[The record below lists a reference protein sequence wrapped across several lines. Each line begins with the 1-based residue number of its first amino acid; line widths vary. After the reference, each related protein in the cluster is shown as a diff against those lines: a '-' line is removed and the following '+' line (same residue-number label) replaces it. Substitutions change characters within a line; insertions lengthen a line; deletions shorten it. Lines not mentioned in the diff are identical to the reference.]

1 MKTLQ
6 CENPHNFEYHETEIP
21 KVNDG
26 ESLLR
31 IRRVGVCGTD
41 IHAFEGTQPYF
52 NYPRVLGHELA
63 AEIVE
68 TTDPNFQI
76 GEYVTLIPYK
86 SCGRCVACKRGKDN
100 CCVSM
105 QVLGVHIDGGMTEYM
120 VAPNKLIIKGQ
131 GLDLDELALVE
142 PFAISAHAIRRA
154 NVQVGENILVVGA
167 GPIGLGLIEFSCIAG
182 ANVIVMDF
190 NVDRLQFCR
199 EKLNVAHTIH
209 VGVDEPLEKLQEI
222 TKGEMPTAIFDATG
236 NLRAIEQSLQYLA
249 HGGTFV
255 LVGIQKNN
263 FSFSH
268 PEFHKRESTLMSSRN
283 ATKQDFQFVIDTI
296 KSKKI
301 YPYTFITHRLEFES
315 VAQEFDTFFKPENKV
330 IKALIEL

>member
-1 MKTLQ
+1 MKTLR
-6 CENPHNFEYHETEIP
+6 CVRPHNFEYYETEIL
-21 KVNDG
+21 KINDG

-31 IRRVGVCGTD
+31 IRRIGVCGTD

-63 AEIVE
+63 GEIVE
-68 TTDPNFQI
+68 TTDPNFEI

-86 SCGRCVACKRGKDN
+86 SCGQCIACKRGKEN
-100 CCVSM
+100 CCASM
-105 QVLGVHIDGGMTEYM
+105 QVLGVHIDGGMAEYM
-120 VAPNKLIIKGQ
+120 VVPNNLIIKGQ
-131 GLDLDELALVE
+131 GLALDELALVE

-154 NVQVGENILVVGA
+154 NVQAGENVLVVGA
-167 GPIGLGLIEFSCIAG
+167 GPIGLGLIEFSRIAG
-182 ANVIVMDF
+182 ANVIVMDV
-190 NVDRLQFCR
+190 NIDRLNFCK
-199 EKLNVAHTIH
+199 EKLNIAHTIH
-209 VGVDEPLEKLQEI
+209 VGVDKPLEKLQEV
-222 TKGEMPTAIFDATG
+222 TNGEMPTAIFDATG
-236 NLRAIEQSLQYLA
+236 NLRAIEESLQYLA

-255 LVGIQKNN
+255 LVGIQKNH

-283 ATKQDFQFVIDTI
+283 ATKQDFQFVMDSI

-301 YPYTFITHRLEFES
+301 NPYTFITHRLDFDSVENEFE
-315 VAQEFDTFFKPENKV
+315 TFFKPENKV